1 VTTETTREDAK
12 SITGWVRH
20 GGPAVAAASLL
31 TYVAVYLHWPTLRL
45 QIDAMVYRFAADR
58 LLAGLDLYSTGFT
71 GKPNELLFIYP
82 PFAAIC
88 AIPLALL
95 DRVSVQFLWLLGMVA
110 ALTYAVV
117 RMLKSAGMQA
127 GAGLFSLTALLV
139 GVIAWLEPM
148 RLTAELGQ
156 INLVLLALVVAD
168 VLTNKQRR
176 WAGVG
181 IGLAAGIKLTP
192 ALFIVYLLVTRRVRA
207 ALVAT
212 ATFAATVALGFAV
225 APRDS
230 ATFWLHGRFDDV
242 NRISHDPL
250 ANTSVSGLFLR
261 MHWSHSL
268 AMVVAVAVAAT
279 AVVIAAIAYR
289 RGQAV
294 LALAVVGMAS
304 AAASPFSWSHHW
316 VWFAPLVVHLGYRA
330 YVYRSRVAAVAM
342 WLVCAIVGGWFVSVA
357 GDTPQA
363 GVMSLRPGG
372 VWNELLPAAYVFVF
386 IAVLLVTALW
396 LWRSTGS
403 SAHDLEDLKAVDAGG
418 NRRVTLTD
426 RQRVGAVGGAQHAHA
441 PYALGIGHRPVDHD
455 AAGAQ

>member
-1 VTTETTREDAK
+1 MTVDTKRDIEHN
-12 SITGWVRH
+12 ITITPWVRR
-20 GGPAVAAASLL
+20 GGSAVATAALL
-31 TYVAVYLHWPTLRL
+31 VYVAVYLHWPTLRL

-88 AIPLALL
+88 AVPLALL
-95 DRVSVQFLWLLGMVA
+95 DQHTVQFVCLLGMVA

-117 RMLKSAGMQA
+117 RMLRSTGVPA
-127 GAGLFSLTALLV
+127 GAGLFSVAALLV
-139 GVIAWLEPM
+139 GVIAWLEPI

-156 INLVLLALVVAD
+156 INLVLLVLVVAD
-168 VLTNKQRR
+168 LLATKLSR
-176 WAGVG
+176 WSGVG

-212 ATFAATVALGFAV
+212 ATFAATVGLGFAV
-225 APRDS
+225 APTDS

-250 ANTSVSGLFLR
+250 ANTSVRGLLLR
-261 MHWSHSL
+261 LHWPSTL
-268 AMVVAVAVAAT
+268 AVIAAVAVAAIGVVVA
-279 AVVIAAIAYR
+279 AVAHR
-289 RGQAV
+289 RGQDV

-316 VWFAPLVVHLGYRA
+316 VWFAPLVVHLGHRGYA
-330 YVYRSRVAAVAM
+330 LGSRVAAAAM
-342 WLVCAIVGGWFVSVA
+342 WLLCAVVGGWFVSVA

-363 GVMSLRPGG
+363 GILSLRPGG
-372 VWNELLPAAYVFVF
+372 IWREILPGAYVFVF
-386 IAVLLVTALW
+386 LAVLLCTAVW
-396 LWRSTGS
+396 LWRLRDAGGLTRSA
-403 SAHDLEDLKAVDAGG
+403 AHDLHDIE
-418 NRRVTLTD
+418 R
-426 RQRVGAVGGAQHAHA
+426 AHA
-441 PYALGIGHRPVDHD
+441 
-455 AAGAQ
+455 

>member
-1 VTTETTREDAK
+1 MNDEH
-12 SITGWVRH
+12 TGTFTPWVRR
-20 GGPAVAAASLL
+20 GGPAIAATSLL
-31 TYVAVYLHWPTLRL
+31 TYVAVYLHWPNLKL
-45 QIDAMVYRFAADR
+45 QIDAMVYRFAGER

-88 AIPLALL
+88 AVPLALL
-95 DRVSVQFLWLLGMVA
+95 DRFTVQFLWLFGMVA

-127 GAGLFSLTALLV
+127 GAGLFSLAALLA
-139 GVIAWLEPM
+139 GVIAWLEPI

-156 INLVLLALVVAD
+156 INLILLVLVVAD
-168 VLTNKQRR
+168 LLAPTQRK

-207 ALVAT
+207 AVVAA
-212 ATFAATVALGFAV
+212 ATFAATVGLGFAV

-230 ATFWLHGRFDDV
+230 VTFWLHGRFDDV
-242 NRISHDPL
+242 GRISHDPL
-250 ANTSVSGLFLR
+250 ANTSVRGLFVR
-261 MHWSHSL
+261 MHWSPTL
-268 AMVVAVAVAAT
+268 ATIAVVAIAA
-279 AVVIAAIAYR
+279 AALVIAAVAYR
-289 RGQAV
+289 RGQEV
-294 LALAVVGMAS
+294 LAVAVVGMAS

-330 YVYRSRVAAVAM
+330 YVHRSRLAAMAM
-342 WLVCAIVGGWFVSVA
+342 WLVCAAVGGWFVSTA

-372 VWNELLPAAYVFVF
+372 IWDQLLPGAYVLVF
-386 IAVLLVTALW
+386 LAVLLCTGAW
-396 LWRSTGS
+396 LARSP
-403 SAHDLEDLKAVDAGG
+403 AHDLEHLKGVDGG
-418 NRRVTLTD
+418 GDRRVTLGD
-426 RQRVGAVGGAQHAHA
+426 RQGLRTVG
-441 PYALGIGHRPVDHD
+441 RT
-455 AAGAQ
+455 

>member
-1 VTTETTREDAK
+1 
-12 SITGWVRH
+12 
-20 GGPAVAAASLL
+20 
-31 TYVAVYLHWPTLRL
+31 
-45 QIDAMVYRFAADR
+45 VYRFAAER
-58 LLAGLDLYSTGFT
+58 LLAGLDLYSTGLT

-95 DRVSVQFLWLLGMVA
+95 DRVSVQFLWLLGIVV

-117 RMLKSAGMQA
+117 RMLKSAGMRV
-127 GAGLFSLTALLV
+127 GAGLASLAALLV
-139 GVIAWLEPM
+139 GVLAWLEPI

-156 INLVLLALVVAD
+156 INLVLLVLVVAD
-168 VLTNKQRR
+168 LLATKQRK

-207 ALVAT
+207 AVVAT
-212 ATFAATVALGFAV
+212 ATFAATLGFGFAV
-225 APRDS
+225 APSDS
-230 ATFWLHGRFDDV
+230 STFWLHGRFDDV

-250 ANTSVSGLFLR
+250 ANTSVRGLFVR
-261 MHWSHSL
+261 MHWSLTL
-268 AMVVAVAVAAT
+268 ATVVAVVVAACAIMLAT
-279 AVVIAAIAYR
+279 IAYR

-294 LALAVVGMAS
+294 LAIAVVGMAS

-330 YVYRSRVAAVAM
+330 YVMRSGVAAAAM
-342 WLVCAIVGGWFVSVA
+342 WLVCAVVGGWFVSVA

-372 VWNELLPAAYVFVF
+372 VWTELLPGTYVFVF
-386 IAVLLVTALW
+386 AAVLLCTALW
-396 LWRSTGS
+396 LRHGRGGHLSRSPT
-403 SAHDLEDLKAVDAGG
+403 HDLEHVEGVDA
-418 NRRVTLTD
+418 RRN
-426 RQRVGAVGGAQHAHA
+426 
-441 PYALGIGHRPVDHD
+441 
-455 AAGAQ
+455 